1 MNSYA
6 DKIKY
11 TLSSNGGINSD
22 DKSQEVAG
30 DHLVLP
36 IIQSRMVCDTILNDA
51 IMNLEILG
59 KLQRGDV
66 LSATD
71 DYFSIG
77 QKTFAN
83 VVTRTILHDSRFR
96 ALNKIFKCIY
106 TLVEFAE
113 KIKESKYFTIH
124 DRMSCVI
131 AADDLKNYIDRCN
144 NLLKISAVMTS
155 SLAGMDNFVSLY
167 EGDTALSAKIK
178 TLKEYTKSYAEA
190 SAEWVKIQY
199 LKRENYLKFR
209 QTEYG
214 NKDN

>member
-1 MNSYA
+1 MSYA
-6 DKIKY
+6 DKFKY
-11 TLSSNGGINSD
+11 IVNTNTSD
-22 DKSQEVAG
+22 DKNQEVAG
-30 DHLVLP
+30 DHLMLP

-51 IMNLEILG
+51 IMNLEILS

-83 VVTRTILHDSRFR
+83 VVSRTILHDSRFR

-113 KIKESKYFTIH
+113 KIKESKYFSIH
-124 DRMSCVI
+124 ERMSYI
-131 AADDLKNYIDRCN
+131 ISAEDLKLFIERNN
-144 NLLKISAVMTS
+144 NLLKISAVMQA
-155 SLAGMDNFVSLY
+155 SLQGMDNFVSLY
-167 EGDTALSAKIK
+167 ESDTALGAKIK
-178 TLKEYTKSYAEA
+178 NLKEYTKTYSEGI
-190 SAEWVKIQY
+190 SEWVKMQY

-209 QTEYG
+209 QAEFG
-214 NKDN
+214 SKDN